1 MISINKDEALYLA
14 KLFPP
19 KKVRDMYT
27 GDLHIERMVRRTK
40 NHFLCTEISAV
51 TNALKKYRGLNV
63 TQTEKVWESHWEVK

>member
-27 GDLHIERMVRRTK
+27 GDLHIERMVRRTMTATM
-40 NHFLCTEISAV
+40 NPIRGTSAM
-51 TNALKKYRGLNV
+51 
-63 TQTEKVWESHWEVK
+63 

>member
-27 GDLHIERMVRRTK
+27 SDLHIERMVRRTK

-51 TNALKKYRGLNV
+51 TNALKKHRGLNV
-63 TQTEKVWESHWEVK
+63 TQTEKIR